1 MSKIDEAILDHPA
14 LAKAI
19 RGYGG
24 RCRECADC
32 EGICCNSG
40 LPCDGGEA
48 RAAIE
53 HVLRA
58 VRYYSEN
65 PHFLDQIESDAA
77 LSAQPQSEAMATFE
91 ERGQLWSR
99 WVGGSKAPSDW
110 NGGRVLLASGEIVH
124 PYQEDG
130 EFDWR
135 HGVSETGCLEPGC
148 IVGYK
153 SLSAQPQNE
162 PPATTEEAIA
172 RVRAAKTG
180 VAEDAAIGLLAEK
193 REPQSEAG
201 ELTGPIRRL
210 EYILEADGCE
220 RAHRLNHLTAHDLR
234 TILSALRNQPAAG
247 AKPSK
252 GAKAMDDSAGN
263 LRYIATILWANR
275 DKFTVPDHIPAKVT
289 QLKEAADEIKALR
302 AERDWWQGAAKAL
315 AEREADYR
323 HNHDVHGRGDMKT
336 GRAWDLMRRQ
346 GDRIRARQA
355 LQGET

>member
-153 SLSAQPQNE
+153 SLSAQPQSA
-162 PPATTEEAIA
+162 PASLAASSGIMTYEEALT
-172 RVRAAKTG
+172 KY
-180 VAEDAAIGLLAEK
+180 
-193 REPQSEAG
+193 EPQSEAG
-201 ELTGPIRRL
+201 ELADELEALPIRTQVLNVDTGETGDSSVVISLYLRNRL
-210 EYILEADGCE
+210 S
-220 RAHRLNHLTAHDLR
+220 
-234 TILSALRNQPAAG
+234 SALRNQPAAG
-247 AKPSK
+247 AEPACDSCGGLNLSCPVGCERDPETGELLPPSV
-252 GAKAMDDSAGN
+252 S
-263 LRYIATILWANR
+263 T
-275 DKFTVPDHIPAKVT
+275 
-289 QLKEAADEIKALR
+289 AADEALER
-302 AERDWWQGAAKAL
+302 AAHLVENW
-315 AEREADYR
+315 
-323 HNHDVHGRGDMKT
+323 N
-336 GRAWDLMRRQ
+336 
-346 GDRIRARQA
+346 
-355 LQGET
+355 GETRDGDTALIADAIRNLKGGQGNG